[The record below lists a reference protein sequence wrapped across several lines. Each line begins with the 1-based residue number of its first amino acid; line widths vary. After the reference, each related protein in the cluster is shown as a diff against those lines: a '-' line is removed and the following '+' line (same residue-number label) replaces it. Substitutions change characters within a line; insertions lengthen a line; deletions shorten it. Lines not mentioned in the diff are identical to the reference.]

1 MPIESIMVNKI
12 VRSNNVTEDKE
23 YEKKRMPLFRKL
35 ACFSLVSRRHIML
48 WLSFDKR
55 NVLVCIPPLGASA
68 YVLLTI
74 MVCDED
80 TSAMGG
86 RGITVPNLPDLTKI

>member
-1 MPIESIMVNKI
+1 
-12 VRSNNVTEDKE
+12 
-23 YEKKRMPLFRKL
+23 
-35 ACFSLVSRRHIML
+35 ML

>member
-1 MPIESIMVNKI
+1 
-12 VRSNNVTEDKE
+12 
-23 YEKKRMPLFRKL
+23 MPLFRKL

-55 NVLVCIPPLGASA
+55 NVLVCIPSLGASA